1 MRAFC
6 RRPRTFWTLDREAS
20 AITPPAC
27 SGGGGGAS
35 IDQLFITHAANDT
48 LIIGAETNGLKA

>member
-6 RRPRTFWTLDREAS
+6 RRPRTFWTFDREAS
-20 AITPPAC
+20 AITPRAF
-27 SGGGGGAS
+27 SGGGDGAS

-48 LIIGAETNGLKA
+48 LIDRAAEPGRL